1 MFLSLCKKTKIY
13 IIALTAILTPKA
25 AWANI
30 GVPMIFVT
38 MPAMLIG
45 LLPVIGI
52 EAYVIKNKLNLLP
65 KKAVISSA
73 VANAISTIIGVPLT
87 WGALVLL
94 QMITGGDGAHG
105 LQTFFQKFLAV
116 TWQAPWLIPYESDL
130 DWMVPTAM
138 LVLLVP
144 FFFVSWRVEYFI
156 VKKMNKLLEPR
167 SVSSVCLKAN
177 MTTYG
182 LFALYPISLYFM

>member
-1 MFLSLCKKTKIY
+1 MRRRKIY
-13 IIALTAILTPKA
+13 IIALAAIFAPTA

-45 LLPVIGI
+45 LLPTIGI
-52 EAYVIKNKLNLLP
+52 EAYIIKNNLNLIP
-65 KKAVISSA
+65 KKAIITST
-73 VANAISTIIGVPLT
+73 VANAISTTIGVPLT

-94 QMITGGDGAHG
+94 QMITGGGGAHG
-105 LQTFFQKFLAV
+105 LQTFFKKFLAV

-130 DWMVPTAM
+130 GWMVPTAM

-144 FFFVSWRVEYFI
+144 FFFVSWRVEYLI
-156 VKKMNKLLEPR
+156 VWKMNKLLDPR

-177 MTTYG
+177 IITYG
-182 LFALYPISLYFM
+182 LFALYPISSYFL